1 MISND
6 VSPLLAF
13 IVGVT
18 AAVPAFALTHRSRR
32 GRVRSAVAYLS
43 GFALGMCSA
52 AVLFQMLQV
61 LAVTMPFGS
70 AALAGA
76 FFGPFAGLMW
86 GAWIRSGRK
95 KNRRSI

>member
-1 MISND
+1 MIPND
-6 VSPLLAF
+6 GSPLLAF

-43 GFALGMCSA
+43 GFAFGICSA
-52 AVLFQMLQV
+52 VVLFQMLQA
-61 LAVTMPFGS
+61 LAVNMPFGS

-86 GAWIRSGRK
+86 GVWVRSGRK
-95 KNRRSI
+95 KNRRPI

>member
-6 VSPLLAF
+6 GSPLLAF

-18 AAVPAFALTHRSRR
+18 AALPAFALTHRSRR
-32 GRVRSAVAYLS
+32 GRVRSAVAFLS
-43 GFALGMCSA
+43 GFALGICSA
-52 AVLFQMLQV
+52 VVLFQMLQA
-61 LAVTMPFGS
+61 LAVNMAFGS

-86 GAWIRSGRK
+86 GVWVRSGRK
-95 KNRRSI
+95 KNRRPI

>member
-1 MISND
+1 MNPND
-6 VSPLLAF
+6 GSPLLAF

-18 AAVPAFALTHRSRR
+18 AALPAFALMHRWRR

-43 GFALGMCSA
+43 GFALGICSA
-52 AVLFQMLQV
+52 AVLFQMLQALGV
-61 LAVTMPFGS
+61 NMAFAS

-86 GAWIRSGRK
+86 GVWVRSGRK
-95 KNRRSI
+95 KNKTTT